1 MRISTSMI
9 YSQGVGSIQRQWSD
23 LLHTQ
28 MEVSTGRRVLTPA
41 DDPIAAA
48 RAHELNQSKAVNA
61 QFKTNLSYAKERM
74 GLVESQLTGVTDILQ
89 YVRERAGYA
98 GNGGLKPEDLGYIA
112 TDLREQFDA
121 LMGLAN
127 SQDGMGDY
135 LFSGYK
141 ANDKPFAGDL
151 SRVRYYGDHGSQ
163 TIQVSASRYMN
174 MSYPG
179 SDIFMSSRQL
189 NDDLIGAYT
198 GTRVDGQPNE
208 GDATLGGTFD
218 YTVPNF
224 EDKLARRYEIT
235 YNDDGV
241 NPPTWDIYEY
251 QPGVKDKVAVAVGV
265 SSLNDPAVVAATGV
279 NFSVGSG
286 APAGGDR
293 FEVFVSSPNMFDNIG
308 MFIGALER
316 PGPSG
321 MAEGAVASALKD
333 LDGAL
338 ENVLK
343 VRAQVGSQLSE
354 VQSLES
360 VNSDVNLQYEQVLS
374 RLLDTDYVEALTRL
388 TQQMTYLQA
397 SQQSFM
403 RISGLSLFNYL

>member
-1 MRISTSMI
+1 MI
-9 YSQGVGSIQRQWSD
+9 YSQGVGSLQQQWRD

-61 QFKTNLSYAKERM
+61 QFKTNLGYAKERM
-74 GLVESQLTGVTDILQ
+74 NLVESQLTGVTDILQ
-89 YVRERAGYA
+89 YMRERAGYA
-98 GNGGLKPEDLGYIA
+98 GNGGHKEEDLRYIA
-112 TDLREQFDA
+112 TDLRGQFEG

-141 ANDKPFAGDL
+141 ANDKPFNGDL
-151 SRVRYYGDHGSQ
+151 FRTRYAGDHGSQ
-163 TIQVSASRYMN
+163 TMQVSASRYLPV
-174 MSYPG
+174 SLPG

-198 GTRVDGQPNE
+198 GTRVDGAENE
-208 GDATLGGTFD
+208 GDAALSGTFD
-218 YTVPNF
+218 YSVANF
-224 EDKLARRYEIT
+224 GDKLARRYEIT

-251 QPGVKDKVAVAVGV
+251 RPDVADKVPVAIGV
-265 SSLNDPAVVAATGV
+265 ASLNDPAVVAATGV
-279 NFSVGSG
+279 NLSVGSG
-286 APAGGDR
+286 APADGDR
-293 FEVFVSSPNMFDNIG
+293 FEMFVSSPNMFDNIG

-321 MAEGAVASALKD
+321 MANGAVAAALEN

-338 ENVLK
+338 ENILK
-343 VRAQVGSQLSE
+343 VRAQVGSQLTE
-354 VQSLES
+354 VQNLES

-374 RLLDTDYVEALTRL
+374 NLLDTDYVEALSRF

-403 RISGLSLFNYL
+403 KISGLSLFNYL